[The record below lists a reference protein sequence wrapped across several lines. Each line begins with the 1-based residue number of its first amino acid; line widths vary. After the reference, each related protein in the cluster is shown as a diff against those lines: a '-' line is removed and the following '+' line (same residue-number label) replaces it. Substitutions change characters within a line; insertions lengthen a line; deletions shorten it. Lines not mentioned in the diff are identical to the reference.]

1 MSLTLQIFLIY
12 LTAGLV
18 IGAFSSFIANEKN
31 RNGLNW
37 FLLGIVFNII
47 AMLALIAVPAL
58 PENKAKTKE
67 TFSYSAHN
75 SKSNLKAE
83 TVMRFLLFSLGLV
96 LILLIG
102 YFNFVQ

>member
-1 MSLTLQIFLIY
+1 MSTTLQILLIY

-31 RNGLNW
+31 RNGFNW
-37 FLLGIVFNII
+37 FLLGVVFNII

-58 PENKAKTKE
+58 PESEKTTEDLKTKKPVH
-67 TFSYSAHN
+67 TASQ
-75 SKSNLKAE
+75 LKAE

-102 YFNFVQ
+102 YFNFLQ

>member
-1 MSLTLQIFLIY
+1 MTLTLQIFLIY

-31 RNGLNW
+31 RNWLNW
-37 FLLGIVFNII
+37 FLLGIVFNLI

-58 PENKAKTKE
+58 PRNKVENKKA
-67 TFSYSAHN
+67 FLQPGVS
-75 SKSNLKAE
+75 SKSNIKAE
-83 TVMRFLLFSLGLV
+83 TVMRLLLFSLGLV

-102 YFNFVQ
+102 YFNFIQ

>member
-12 LTAGLV
+12 ITVGLV

-31 RNGLNW
+31 RNGINW
-37 FLLGIVFNII
+37 FLLGIVFNIV

-58 PENKAKTKE
+58 PERKTENNQKPILGQRK
-67 TFSYSAHN
+67 SAG
-75 SKSNLKAE
+75 NLKAE